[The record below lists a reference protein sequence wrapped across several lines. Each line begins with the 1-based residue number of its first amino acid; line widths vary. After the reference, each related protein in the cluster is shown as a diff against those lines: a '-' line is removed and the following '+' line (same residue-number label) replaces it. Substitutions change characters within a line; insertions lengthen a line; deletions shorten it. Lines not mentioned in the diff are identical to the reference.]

1 MANDE
6 EEMKQEQTAETAKAE
21 EGNKATE
28 QNTLEEPQKTEE
40 EEKFTQSQINEIV
53 TRRLAK
59 QAESF
64 YKKYGVNDEEG
75 LNALVGKAKEY
86 DTLNKKYDEL
96 SGKNEELNEKYLFNT
111 NSIKKDR
118 EDDVRTYFKGK
129 ELQFTDENIKEALK
143 THAEWASTPVSN
155 PLPVGNSG
163 TPKVE
168 EDEIDIASRLF
179 GINLRGKK

>member
-1 MANDE
+1 MEND
-6 EEMKQEQTAETAKAE
+6 EEMKQEQIADTAKAE
-21 EGNKATE
+21 DEAKATE
-28 QNTLEEPQKTEE
+28 QTAEAEPQKAE

-59 QAESF
+59 QAEAF

-86 DTLNKKYDEL
+86 DELNKKYGEL
-96 SGKNEELNEKYLFNT
+96 SDKSSELNEKYLFNT

-129 ELQFTDENIKEALK
+129 ELQLTDENIKEALK
-143 THAEWASTPVSN
+143 THAEWSDAPVNN
-155 PLPVGNSG
+155 PLPVGNGGS
-163 TPKVE
+163 PKVE
-168 EDEIDIASRLF
+168 EDEIDVASRLF
-179 GINLRGKK
+179 GINLRGK

>member
-1 MANDE
+1 MENE

-21 EGNKATE
+21 DEAKVTE
-28 QNTLEEPQKTEE
+28 QTAKEEPQKTEE
-40 EEKFTQSQINEIV
+40 EEKFTQSQVNEII

-59 QAESF
+59 QAEAF

-75 LNALVGKAKEY
+75 LNALVGKAKDY
-86 DTLNKKYDEL
+86 DNLSKKYGEL
-96 SGKNEELNEKYLFNT
+96 SDRSSELNEKYLFNT

-129 ELQFTDENIKEALK
+129 GLQLTDENIKEALK
-143 THAEWASTPVSN
+143 THAEWSSAPVNN
-155 PLPVGNSG
+155 PLPVGNGG

-168 EDEIDIASRLF
+168 EDEIDVASRLF
-179 GINLRGKK
+179 GINLRGK

>member
-1 MANDE
+1 MENE

-21 EGNKATE
+21 EEAKATE
-28 QNTLEEPQKTEE
+28 QTAKEEPQKNE
-40 EEKFTQSQINEIV
+40 EEKFTQSQINEII

-59 QAESF
+59 QAEAF

-86 DTLNKKYDEL
+86 DNLSKKYGEL
-96 SGKNEELNEKYLFNT
+96 SDKSSELNEKYLFNT

-129 ELQFTDENIKEALK
+129 GLQLTDENIKEALK
-143 THAEWASTPVSN
+143 THAEWSSAPVNN
-155 PLPVGNSG
+155 PLPVGNG
-163 TPKVE
+163 GAPKVE

-179 GINLRGKK
+179 GINLRGK

>member
-1 MANDE
+1 MENE

-21 EGNKATE
+21 EEAKVTE
-28 QNTLEEPQKTEE
+28 QTAKEEPQKTEE
-40 EEKFTQSQINEIV
+40 EEKFTQSQINEII

-59 QAESF
+59 QAEAF

-86 DTLNKKYDEL
+86 DNLSKKYGEL
-96 SGKNEELNEKYLFNT
+96 SDKSSELNEKYLFNT

-129 ELQFTDENIKEALK
+129 GLQLTDENIKEALK
-143 THAEWASTPVSN
+143 THAEWSSAPVNN
-155 PLPVGNSG
+155 PLPVGNG
-163 TPKVE
+163 GAPKVE
-168 EDEIDIASRLF
+168 EDEIDVASRLF
-179 GINLRGKK
+179 GINLRGK

>member
-1 MANDE
+1 MENE

-21 EGNKATE
+21 EEAKVTE
-28 QNTLEEPQKTEE
+28 QTAKEEPQKIEE
-40 EEKFTQSQINEIV
+40 EEKFTQSQVNDIV

-59 QAESF
+59 QAEAF
-64 YKKYGVNDEEG
+64 YKKYGVNDEDG

-86 DTLNKKYDEL
+86 DNLSKKYGEL
-96 SGKNEELNEKYLFNT
+96 SDKSSELNEKYLFNT

-129 ELQFTDENIKEALK
+129 GLQLTDENIKEALK
-143 THAEWASTPVSN
+143 THAEWSSAPVNN
-155 PLPVGNSG
+155 PLPVGNG
-163 TPKVE
+163 GAPKVE

-179 GINLRGKK
+179 GINLRGK